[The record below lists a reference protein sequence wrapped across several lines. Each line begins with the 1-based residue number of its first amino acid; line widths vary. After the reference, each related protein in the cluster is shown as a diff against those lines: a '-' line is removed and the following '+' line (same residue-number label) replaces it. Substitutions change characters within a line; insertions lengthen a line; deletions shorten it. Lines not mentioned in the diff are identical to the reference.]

1 MFDIVSIGA
10 ATVDIFIKSES
21 FSVQDNSSCS
31 NNLSLVLPYASK
43 EEINQSLICSGG
55 GATNSSVAFSRL
67 GLKSACVSLF
77 GQDNLSNYVLTDL
90 KNEKVNYKHSIRLKK
105 DNTDFSVIII
115 APDGA
120 RTILVNRGSSCL
132 EKQHIDWD
140 FLKKTKWLYIT
151 SLEGNLDLL
160 ENLIGFGTENNIK
173 ISLNPGSRE
182 LAQKKLLKSFLP
194 YIDFLLLNKEES
206 ETLAGLKSDHR
217 DFWSE
222 LKSTGSKITAVT
234 KGRNGAYIISDSQTI
249 FSPIISTVPQDET
262 GAGDSFGSA
271 FVAGLIHQ
279 QDLQTCLNW
288 AIHNSASV
296 VSHLGAKT
304 GLLTLSK
311 IKKQTKLNRPQ
322 VSFPN

>member
-1 MFDIVSIGA
+1 MFNIISIGT
-10 ATVDIFIKSES
+10 ATVDIFIKSTS
-21 FSVQDNSSCS
+21 FSIQDNSSCS

-67 GLKSACVSLF
+67 GLKSACISLF
-77 GQDNLSNYVLTDL
+77 GQDDLSNYVLTDL
-90 KNEKVNYKHSIRLKK
+90 KNEKVNYRHSIRPKK

-120 RTILVNRGSSCL
+120 RTILVNRGNSRL
-132 EKQHIDWD
+132 EKQQIHWD

-160 ENLIGFGTENNIK
+160 EKLIGFAYENDIK

-182 LAQKKLLKSFLP
+182 LTQKKLLKSFLP
-194 YIDFLLLNKEES
+194 YVDFLLLNKQES
-206 ETLAGLKSDHR
+206 ETLIGLKLSHR
-217 DFWSE
+217 DFWSK
-222 LKSTGSKITAVT
+222 LKSMGSKIIAVT
-234 KGRNGAYIISDSQTI
+234 KGRDGAHIISDSQTI
-249 FSPIISTVPQDET
+249 FSPIVNTTSVDET

-296 VSHLGAKT
+296 VSYLGAKT

-311 IKKQTKLNRPQ
+311 IKKQTKLNRS
-322 VSFPN
+322 VSFPD

>member
-1 MFDIVSIGA
+1 MFNIVSIGA
-10 ATVDIFIKSES
+10 ATVDIFIKSKS
-21 FSVQDNSSCS
+21 FSVQDNASFS

-67 GLKSACVSLF
+67 GLKSACISLF

-90 KNEKVNYKHSIRLKK
+90 KNEKVNYRHSIRPKK
-105 DNTDFSVIII
+105 DNTDFSIIII

-120 RTILVNRGSSCL
+120 RTILVNRGNSRL
-132 EKQHIDWD
+132 EKRQIDWN

-160 ENLIGFGTENNIK
+160 EKLIGFAHENNIK

-194 YIDFLLLNKEES
+194 YVDFLLLNKEES
-206 ETLAGLKSDHR
+206 ETLVGLKLSHR
-217 DFWSE
+217 DFWSK
-222 LKSTGSKITAVT
+222 LKSTGSKIIAIT
-234 KGRNGAYIISDSQTI
+234 KGRNGAHIISETQTI
-249 FSPIISTVPQDET
+249 FSPIINTTPVDET

-279 QDLQTCLNW
+279 QDLQTCLN
-288 AIHNSASV
+288 
-296 VSHLGAKT
+296 
-304 GLLTLSK
+304 
-311 IKKQTKLNRPQ
+311 
-322 VSFPN
+322 